1 LLISLLIYFPCLVLA
16 GKSTAT
22 AEEVE
27 AKQKELEKQ
36 LTELKENEEER
47 NKVDV
52 QNNED
57 GNNNS
62 PNEAD
67 SAEELSQWDEL
78 IKHGKQSIVEI
89 VNWFSR

>member
-47 NKVDV
+47 KKDV

-67 SAEELSQWDEL
+67 SA
-78 IKHGKQSIVEI
+78 GGAQSMGV
-89 VNWFSR
+89 RRAY

>member
-1 LLISLLIYFPCLVLA
+1 MRDVIYLLKLLLHGILISLLIDFPFLVLA
-16 GKSTAT
+16 GRSTAT
-22 AEEVE
+22 ADEVE

-47 NKVDV
+47 RKVNE

-57 GNNNS
+57 GDRDS

-67 SAEELSQWDEL
+67 SAEELAQ
-78 IKHGKQSIVEI
+78 
-89 VNWFSR
+89 